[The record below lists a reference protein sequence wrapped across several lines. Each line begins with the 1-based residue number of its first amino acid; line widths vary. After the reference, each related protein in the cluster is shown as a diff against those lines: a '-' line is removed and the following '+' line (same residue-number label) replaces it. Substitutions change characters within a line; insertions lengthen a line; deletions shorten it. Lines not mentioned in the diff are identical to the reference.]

1 MKRALAILCLLIA
14 LPAPASAHPASRFL
28 VPPLETRVLGQNTWQ
43 RGGPAS
49 LRVIVL
55 NHQTG
60 RSVPAQVRLTLAG
73 PKKAAYTLWTGET
86 NAAGT
91 VDASFRA
98 PRAAPGAYTLR
109 VQVDSADGGDVVTQP
124 LTLAESVR
132 TLLSSDKP
140 VYQPGQTMHLR
151 ALALD
156 TGTRQPLSG
165 EPLTFEVEDAR
176 GNKVFKQRA
185 LLSRYGV
192 ASADFDLADE
202 VNMGAFTL
210 RAVLASGQVEKTV
223 RVERYV
229 LPKFKATVT
238 TDRPYYLPGETVH
251 GTLDAHYFF
260 GKPLAGASVALT
272 VSTVDIGVSKLAEI
286 AGKTDMGGKYVFD
299 YTLPASFVGQPFT
312 QGKAVVEF
320 AAKVKDTADQTQEAR
335 VSLPVVKEPIIL
347 AMVPEHRGL
356 VPGVENRVFLAAATP
371 DGRPV
376 AGASLTV
383 EAVPDQPGSALSV
396 PVQLTTDA
404 LGLTTFSFTPSAR
417 PFVVSAQAEDAQGH
431 TARATLSLQDA
442 PSEEALILRAD
453 KPLAK
458 VGDTL
463 TLVAV
468 SGAQGGTLYLDVIR
482 NGQTILTR
490 AADMTG
496 GRATLTLPVT
506 DDMTGTVE
514 LHAYKILPNEDIIKD
529 TRTVIVSPADD
540 LTVRVAA
547 DQPEYKPGGDATLRF
562 TVSGPAGAPVQAAL
576 GLAIVDESVFA
587 LSELQ
592 PGLEKVYF
600 TLEKELME
608 PKYEI
613 HGLSP
618 SGLLL
623 DGNPDQARQRAA
635 TLLLASAP
643 ASDGFD
649 WRVNTYEAKA
659 QKVQEAAQA
668 EMAKAAARIV
678 SALAKYEKHEKTPLT
693 AGKSLTLLVTKGYL
707 KPSALLDPWGH
718 GYRANLE
725 GEHEYG
731 SYFTLNSA
739 GPDGVWG
746 TGDDIRDVPVES
758 SGTMVRGRF
767 VAFPRMARPMGA
779 VAMHMPEIPAPAPMM
794 AAGVVAKHRMV
805 DGAATADSLDL
816 NGAPAPAAA
825 PAAPRVRSYF
835 PETLYWN
842 PGLLTDD
849 AGHAEVR
856 VPLADSITTWRLS
869 MLASGLTGQMG
880 SATAPIKVF
889 QDFFVDIDL
898 PVALTQHDSVE
909 VPVTVYNHLPSAQDV
924 TLSLAPQPWFE
935 LRGPSDQTL
944 SVGPGEVKVV
954 YYPITVTRLGRFD
967 LSVTARGTTL
977 SDAVRRTIDVLPDG
991 RRRDAAVN
999 GRLDGPVEKTLLIP
1013 AGSVPGASRLFV
1025 KLYPGAFS
1033 QLVEGMDGLLQMPS
1047 GCFEQT
1053 SSTTYPDVL
1062 ALDYLKQTK
1071 KINPALQMK
1080 AEGYINAGYQRLVTF
1095 ECKRGGFSWFGDEPA
1110 HQTLTAYGLL
1120 EFADM
1125 ARVHSV
1131 DPNLIARTQDWL
1143 AGKQR
1148 ADGSWNET
1156 QEGIQEGIINRQT
1169 GALRT
1174 TAYVA
1179 WALAESGY
1187 DGPALARGVGYV
1199 RAHRGEA
1206 RDPYTLAVLLNLL
1219 ARVDVNGEATAA
1231 IADRL
1236 IGEAKTTAKAA
1247 YWAGEGET
1255 FTGASGAGADGETTG
1270 LAAYAL
1276 LRWGRDSGFTNK
1288 VLTRL
1293 VGSKD
1298 SAGTWGTTQATV
1310 WSLKSLLYASR
1321 NAAGGGSG
1329 TLTVLAGG
1337 QVVQT
1342 VVVSEADSDVM
1353 RQMDLTPSL
1362 LPGANT
1368 VRLEWAGTGAP
1379 LYQIA
1384 ARWYQP
1390 WTRADVKPTAAAPG
1404 PLTIRVAYDKTAL
1417 ATDDVAT
1424 VTATIKNVTD
1434 RTAEMPL
1441 IDLGVPPGFVVQ
1453 PEALEAAVASGT
1465 ISKYTVAARQIIVYL
1480 EKLAPGRSVRLRYG
1494 LRAKYPIHAQSPESR
1509 AYPYYDPQ
1517 RVAVSAPQAITVRR

>member
-1 MKRALAILCLLIA
+1 VAGATLTVDAA
-14 LPAPASAHPASRFL
+14 PVPLPVGS
-28 VPPLETRVLGQNTWQ
+28 
-43 RGGPAS
+43 S
-49 LRVIVL
+49 L
-55 NHQTG
+55 
-60 RSVPAQVRLTLAG
+60 SVPA
-73 PKKAAYTLWTGET
+73 
-86 NAAGT
+86 
-91 VDASFRA
+91 
-98 PRAAPGAYTLR
+98 
-109 VQVDSADGGDVVTQP
+109 
-124 LTLAESVR
+124 
-132 TLLSSDKP
+132 
-140 VYQPGQTMHLR
+140 H
-151 ALALD
+151 
-156 TGTRQPLSG
+156 
-165 EPLTFEVEDAR
+165 
-176 GNKVFKQRA
+176 
-185 LLSRYGV
+185 
-192 ASADFDLADE
+192 
-202 VNMGAFTL
+202 
-210 RAVLASGQVEKTV
+210 
-223 RVERYV
+223 
-229 LPKFKATVT
+229 
-238 TDRPYYLPGETVH
+238 
-251 GTLDAHYFF
+251 
-260 GKPLAGASVALT
+260 
-272 VSTVDIGVSKLAEI
+272 
-286 AGKTDMGGKYVFD
+286 
-299 YTLPASFVGQPFT
+299 
-312 QGKAVVEF
+312 
-320 AAKVKDTADQTQEAR
+320 
-335 VSLPVVKEPIIL
+335 
-347 AMVPEHRGL
+347 
-356 VPGVENRVFLAAATP
+356 
-371 DGRPV
+371 
-376 AGASLTV
+376 
-383 EAVPDQPGSALSV
+383 
-396 PVQLTTDA
+396 LTTDA
-404 LGLTTFSFTPSAR
+404 LGLAMYSFTPDGR
-417 PFVVSAQAEDAQGH
+417 PFAVTAQAEDAQGH

-463 TLVAV
+463 TLAALSSVK
-468 SGAQGGTLYLDVIR
+468 GGTLYLDVIR

-490 AADMTG
+490 AADMAG
-496 GRATLTLPVT
+496 GRAVLTLPVT

-547 DQPEYKPGGDATLRF
+547 DQAEYKPGGDATLRF
-562 TVSGPAGAPVQAAL
+562 TVSGPSGAPVRAAL

-608 PKYEI
+608 PKYEVY
-613 HGLSP
+613 GLSP
-618 SGLLL
+618 AGLLL
-623 DGNPDQARQRAA
+623 EGDPDQARQRAA
-635 TLLLASAP
+635 TLLLLSAP

-649 WRVNTYEAKA
+649 WRVNTYDAKA

-668 EMAKAAARIV
+668 EMEKAAAQIV
-678 SALAKYEKHEKTPLT
+678 AALAKYEKGQKAPLT

-718 GYRANLE
+718 GYRTDLE
-725 GEHEYG
+725 GDPAYSG
-731 SYFTLNSA
+731 YFSLNSA

-746 TGDDIRDVPVES
+746 TGDDIRDVPVYPRVS
-758 SGTMVRGRF
+758 FGR
-767 VAFPRMARPMGA
+767 ARVMPM
-779 VAMHMPEIPAPAPMM
+779 IPAPMMVARPMM
-794 AAGVVAKHRMV
+794 AAGAMEKHAAMDRVAV
-805 DGAATADSLDL
+805 ADASDVSVAA
-816 NGAPAPAAA
+816 APAPASA

-869 MLASGLTGQMG
+869 MLASGLAGQMG
-880 SATAPIKVF
+880 SGTAPIRVF

-909 VPVTVYNHLPSAQDV
+909 VPVTVYNYLPSAQDV

-954 YYPITVTRLGRFD
+954 YYPITVRQLGHFD
-967 LSVTARGTTL
+967 LSVTARGTAL
-977 SDAVRRTIDVLPDG
+977 SDAVRRTVDVLPDG
-991 RRRDAAVN
+991 QRQDAAVN
-999 GRLDGPVEKTLLIP
+999 GRLDGPVEKTLTIP
-1013 AGSVPGASRLFV
+1013 GGSVPGASRLFV

-1033 QLVEGMDGLLQMPS
+1033 QLVEGLDGMLQMPS

-1062 ALDYLKQTK
+1062 ALDYMKQTK

-1131 DPNLIARTQDWL
+1131 DPALIARTQNWL
-1143 AGKQR
+1143 A
-1148 ADGSWNET
+1148 
-1156 QEGIQEGIINRQT
+1156 GIINRQT

-1187 DGPALARGVGYV
+1187 DGAALARGVGYV

-1206 RDPYTLAVLLNLL
+1206 KDPYTLAVVLNLL
-1219 ARVDVNGEATAA
+1219 ARVDPSGEATAA
-1231 IADRL
+1231 VANRL
-1236 IGEAKTTAKAA
+1236 IGEAKTTARAA

-1255 FTGASGAGADGETTG
+1255 FTGASGAGVDGETTG

-1276 LRWGRDSGFTNK
+1276 LRWGRDAGFTNK

-1298 SAGTWGTTQATV
+1298 SAGTWGTTQATI
-1310 WSLKSLLYASR
+1310 WSLKALLYASR
-1321 NAAGGGSG
+1321 RAGSGGAG

-1337 QVVQT
+1337 QAVQT
-1342 VVVSEADSDVM
+1342 VAVSEADSDVM
-1353 RQMDLTPSL
+1353 RQIDLTPSL

-1384 ARWYQP
+1384 ARWYRP
-1390 WTRADVKPTAAAPG
+1390 WARADRKPAAATG
-1404 PLTIRVAYDKTAL
+1404 PLTIHVAYDKTL
-1417 ATDDVAT
+1417 LLSGDVAT
-1424 VTATIKNVTD
+1424 VTATVKNVSGL
-1434 RTAEMPL
+1434 TAEMPL

-1453 PEALEAAVASGT
+1453 PEALEAAVTGGT

-1517 RVAVSAPQAITVRR
+1517 RVAVSAPQAVTVRR